1 MIKIHRSPKNITQM
15 VAQTINMVNNTGL
28 TVSPGHV
35 VVIDKTTPLSVKAAA
50 FSDEEITCFIAVS
63 TALSGETVKCQY
75 AGVVNVL
82 MEAAKE
88 VDPGDYIN
96 TSNTPLLGHPHT
108 SGYPGAFGVALTSK
122 LFGIEGFVRVLLA
135 GGMGEIY

>member
-15 VAQTINMVNNTGL
+15 VAQTIDMVNNTGL
-28 TVSPGHV
+28 KVGPGHV
-35 VVIDKTTPLSVKAAA
+35 VVIDRRTPLSVKAAS
-50 FSDEEITCFIAVS
+50 FSDEEILCLISVS
-63 TALSGETVKCQY
+63 TALPGETLKCQY
-75 AGVVNVL
+75 AGIVNVL

-108 SGYPGAFGVALTSK
+108 TAFPGAFGVGLTSK
-122 LFGIEGFVRVLLA
+122 PIGVEGFVQVLLA
-135 GGMGEIY
+135 GGMGEIF

>member
-1 MIKIHRSPKNITQM
+1 M
-15 VAQTINMVNNTGL
+15 VAQTIDMVNNTGL
-28 TVSPGHV
+28 AVASGHV
-35 VVIDKTTPLSVKAAA
+35 VVIDRTTPLSVKAATT
-50 FSDEEITCFIAVS
+50 SDEEITCFIAVS
-63 TALSGETVKCQY
+63 SALPGETVKCQY

-82 MEAAKE
+82 MEAAKV

-96 TSNTPLLGHPHT
+96 TSNTLLLGHPHT

-122 LFGIEGFVRVLLA
+122 PVGIEGFVQVLLA